1 MRVKCTHPEITNDRM
16 LISLPFDLVLD
27 HYDFICQ
34 EGSAADFQQNA
45 NYFPYGNTPTQNN

>member
-1 MRVKCTHPEITNDRM
+1 MRVKCTHPKITNDRM

-34 EGSAADFQQNA
+34 EGNAADFQQNA